1 MLLIRWLNNLNNQNE
16 LTTPITVN
24 PSENEVS
31 TRESQVI
38 AEQHTSLRISPLPP
52 PEDFAKYKEIMPDL
66 PERIVKQF
74 EEDSITARELQ
85 KERQTAEIE
94 LQKSAQ
100 NADISFDKRSQWLAF
115 ALITA
120 GIIGTIILA
129 YLDKDTAASAT
140 ALSTLAL
147 VFKGV
152 FSKNSSDKK
161 SENDR

>member
-100 NADISFDKRSQWLAF
+100 NADISFDKRSQWLA
-115 ALITA
+115 
-120 GIIGTIILA
+120 IILA

>member
-94 LQKSAQ
+94 LQKYAQ
-100 NADISFDKRSQWLAF
+100 NTDISFDKRGFCVDNGRDNRHNNISLLRQRYCRFCNSLK
-115 ALITA
+115 
-120 GIIGTIILA
+120 
-129 YLDKDTAASAT
+129 Y
-140 ALSTLAL
+140 
-147 VFKGV
+147 VGV
-152 FSKNSSDKK
+152 SV
-161 SENDR
+161 